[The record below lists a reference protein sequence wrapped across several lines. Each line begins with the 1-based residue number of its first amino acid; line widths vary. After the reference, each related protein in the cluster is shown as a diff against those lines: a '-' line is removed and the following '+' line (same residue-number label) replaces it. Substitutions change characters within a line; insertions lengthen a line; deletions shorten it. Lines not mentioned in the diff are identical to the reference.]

1 MLLPGLSLDQLQ
13 VFATVAQSG
22 SFSAAARRMNRA
34 QSAVTY
40 AVQKL
45 EQQLGLALFDRSGYR
60 PSLTQAGEALLPRAI
75 RIVSEVGALSDQARG
90 IAQGLEPE
98 LAIVVDAMFP
108 MERIVSALR
117 VFGVQ
122 YPTVPTRIFVASMG
136 GTADLVSDGTCILGI
151 ALAFASEGSGDL
163 VGEPIETVEMVAVAA
178 TCHPLAQF
186 GRPIP
191 NEELQQHVQLV
202 LTDPS
207 GRTAKR
213 DHGVLS
219 RRNWRLA
226 DLSAKHT
233 MLLGGLGWGGM
244 PRHMVEA
251 DIAAGR
257 LALIQPEEWGR
268 NAAVQLSMGLIHR
281 RDRVPGPAA
290 RWLSDWLISGKRDEA
305 SPQEFRLAATPSDRT
320 GSAGHPRHSE
330 RGDPPYHREL
340 DDGADDAPSPQA
352 VV

>member
-1 MLLPGLSLDQLQ
+1 MTLSGVTLDQFL
-13 VFATVAQSG
+13 VFVTVADAG

-40 AVQKL
+40 AIQKL
-45 EQQLGLALFDRSGYR
+45 EDQLGLQLFDRSAYR
-60 PSLTQAGEALLPRAI
+60 PALTEAGEALLPRATRVI
-75 RIVSEVGALSDQARG
+75 QEVETFCDQARG

-108 MERIVSALR
+108 MDRIVAALR
-117 VFGVQ
+117 VFGAR

-136 GTADLVSDGTCILGI
+136 ATANFVIDGTCMLGI
-151 ALAFASEGSGDL
+151 ALAFAAQDSSEL
-163 VGEPIETVEMVAVAA
+163 MLQPIETVRMVAVAA
-178 TCHPLAQF
+178 ASHPLARL

-191 NEELQQHVQLV
+191 TDELQQHVQLV

-226 DLSAKHT
+226 DLGAKHT

-244 PRHMVEA
+244 PQHMVEA

-257 LALIQPEEWGR
+257 LCLIQPEDWGSTT
-268 NAAVQLSMGLIHR
+268 NVALSMCLIHR
-281 RDRVPGPAA
+281 RDRVLGPAA
-290 RWLSDWLISGKRDEA
+290 RWLSDWLISGKRDGSTPETT
-305 SPQEFRLAATPSDRT
+305 AA
-320 GSAGHPRHSE
+320 
-330 RGDPPYHREL
+330 
-340 DDGADDAPSPQA
+340 
-352 VV
+352 